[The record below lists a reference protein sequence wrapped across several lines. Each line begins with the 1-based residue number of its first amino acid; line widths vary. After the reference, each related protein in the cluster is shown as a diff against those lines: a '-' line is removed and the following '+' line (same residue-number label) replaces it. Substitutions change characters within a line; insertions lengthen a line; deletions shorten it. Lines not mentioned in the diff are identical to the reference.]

1 MITKE
6 EKAKLVVKYGANKK
20 DTGNTFV
27 QIAILTA
34 EIEDLKKHFAAN
46 PKDNHSRRG
55 FLAKIS
61 KRRVLLQHLKS
72 NDLETYNKVLAEL
85 NLRK

>member
-1 MITKE
+1 MITKLQ
-6 EKAKLVVKYGANKK
+6 KAELVKKYGKDSK

-34 EIEDLKKHFAAN
+34 EIEDLKNHFNVN
-46 PKDNHSRRG
+46 PKDKHSRRG
-55 FLAKIS
+55 FMAKIT
-61 KRRVLLQHLKS
+61 KRRVLLQQLKE
-72 NDLETYNKVLAEL
+72 NDFETYTKALAEL